1 MRSPLSRMRRSTRR
15 AVGTRCYATR
25 MCRWCDVVD
34 PVDLSEDRAARRARK
49 RAVEVQVEFAAT
61 GGTLSTM
68 EGPVTYSAGDALLT
82 GTEGERWPVA
92 RDTFDLNYAPV
103 APTRPGKPGRYR
115 KRPLIVWA
123 KLMTEAFDVTL
134 DRDRGSLRG
143 EPGDWLVQ
151 YAPAD
156 FSVVSARIFAQTYE
170 LLD

>member
-1 MRSPLSRMRRSTRR
+1 
-15 AVGTRCYATR
+15 

-92 RDTFDLNYAPV
+92 RGTFDLTYAPV

-134 DRDRGSLRG
+134 DRDRGSLSG

-156 FSVVSARIFAQTYE
+156 FSVVSARVFAQTYE